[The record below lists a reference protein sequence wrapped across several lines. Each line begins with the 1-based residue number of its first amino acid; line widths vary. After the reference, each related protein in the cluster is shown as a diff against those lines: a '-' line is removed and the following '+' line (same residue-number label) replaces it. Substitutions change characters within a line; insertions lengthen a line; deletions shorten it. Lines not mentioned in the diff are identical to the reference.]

1 MAQTSVHLKAC
12 DISASEAHNKREKE
26 LGYVRKDLTHLNES
40 FSFIPH
46 SLQTELANI
55 KREVKEK
62 TKRKLQKNAVPI
74 KEGVI
79 VINDRTTMEDLKKFC
94 EECKNKFGIIPLQI
108 HIHRDE
114 GHTLKSCQDFKH
126 TLEESSSLENPKW
139 KPNLH
144 AHIVW
149 RMYDLEGRNV
159 RMSKDDCRELQTIA
173 ANVLHMER
181 GVSSDR
187 KHLSALQ
194 FKIEKEAER
203 LKKLAQEV
211 DGKTKAKEMLKGA
224 KEGVSDLF
232 TGKARQKTKDAEK
245 RAEEAE
251 KRERQ
256 VIEKTKEVLIQA
268 ETLIE
273 QERTKRTKAEKQA
286 EQIRQEWAGHQEELK
301 SIAKIKQ
308 EAMNTKTLLEDA
320 VSLGLTAKQVLE
332 LTDKKVMNVERINTH
347 DGISIARADGQPI
360 KLKYEKG
367 GIYAYLACS
376 WERAKSWVRMALR
389 SPWFRTNQRRQGKGR
404 TL

>member
-46 SLQTELANI
+46 SLQSELANI
-55 KREVKEK
+55 KKTVKEK

-79 VINDRTTMEDLKKFC
+79 VIDDRTTMEDLKKFC
-94 EECKNKFGIIPLQI
+94 EECQNKFGIIPLQI

-114 GHTLKSCQDFKH
+114 GHTLKSCQDFNH
-126 TLEESSSLENPKW
+126 TLEESPSLENPKW

-149 RMYDLEGRNV
+149 RMYDSEGRNV
-159 RMSKDDCRELQTIA
+159 RMSKDNCRELQTIA

-203 LKKLAQEV
+203 LEKLAQEV

-232 TGKARQKTKDAEK
+232 TGRAKQKTKEAEK

-251 KRERQ
+251 KREKQ
-256 VIEKTKEVLIQA
+256 VIEKTKEVLCQA
-268 ETLIE
+268 NDIIE
-273 QERTKRTKAEKQA
+273 QERTKRTNAEREANRIKK
-286 EQIRQEWAGHQEELK
+286 EWAEHQEELK

-308 EAMNTKTLLEDA
+308 EAINTKSLLEDA
-320 VSLGLTAKQVLE
+320 VCLGLTAKQVLE
-332 LTDKKVMNVERINTH
+332 LTDKKAMSVERITSH
-347 DGISIARADGQPI
+347 DGQTITRNDGQPI

-367 GIYAYLACS
+367 GIYAHFVCS
-376 WERAKSWVRMALR
+376 WERAKSWIKQVIR
-389 SPWFRTNQRRQGKGR
+389 SPWYSISGRRRTKGQS
-404 TL
+404 L